1 MTIRVKVLC
10 YGGLLA
16 IWALFAWFGKTP
28 TDGFIAAVG
37 AALAALGA
45 VHAGA
50 ATKGQGDSTDAP
62 GTPQ

>member
-1 MTIRVKVLC
+1 MSTRMKVLC
-10 YGGLLA
+10 YFGLLA

-50 ATKGQGDSTDAP
+50 ATKVQGGSTEAP